1 MPLTPDPRV
10 PSARRLV
17 PGLLLLLVGC
27 GPTHT
32 AGTRGL
38 ARQDLAVLSV
48 PQLPKITHLR
58 LETVRFDG
66 DAAAYPV
73 GTGRDFYLLPRD
85 RTATFTLRAVLP
97 VEVGFL
103 GALLSKDDLTF
114 PAPTAL
120 PLGPLA
126 AGHAY
131 ELTAPTDG
139 FDKLLDTGRLAF
151 VREKDK
157 AK

>member
-1 MPLTPDPRV
+1 MIDLRV
-10 PSARRLV
+10 PAARCLAL
-17 PGLLLLLVGC
+17 GLILLLVGC

-58 LETVRFDG
+58 LETVQFDG

-73 GTGRDFYLLPRD
+73 GSGRDFYLLPRD

-97 VEVGFL
+97 AEAGFL
-103 GALLSKDDLTF
+103 GPLLPKDALTF
-114 PAPTAL
+114 PAPTAV
-120 PLGPLA
+120 PLGPLT

-139 FDKLLDTGRLAF
+139 LDKLLDTGRLAF
-151 VREKDK
+151 VREKEK